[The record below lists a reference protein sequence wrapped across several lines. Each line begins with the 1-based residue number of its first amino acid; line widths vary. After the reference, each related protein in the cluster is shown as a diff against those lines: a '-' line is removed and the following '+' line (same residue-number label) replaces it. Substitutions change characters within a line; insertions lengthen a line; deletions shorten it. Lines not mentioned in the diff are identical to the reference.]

1 MTLAR
6 IYHSGNVRR
15 YHANPAMAH
24 LGQTNADHQ
33 GRCVQ
38 LLLWLNPV
46 ATPELI
52 RAVAHHDVGERYA
65 GDLPEPF
72 KKAQPEV
79 AAAHAETEASF
90 RAGMFGDDPLDLID
104 DRGHRW
110 LRLVD
115 SLEAYAFMVT
125 HAPRQRSRDGWPE
138 ARKSIVALAWQL
150 SAHGTVAAS
159 VEEFL
164 DELEGGVFA

>member
-1 MTLAR
+1 MSLAS
-6 IYHSGNVRR
+6 IYLSGNVRR

-65 GDLPEPF
+65 GDLPAPF
-72 KKAQPEV
+72 KKDQPEV

-90 RAGMFGDDPLDLID
+90 RAVMFGDDPLDLID

-125 HAPRQRSRDGWPE
+125 HAPHERNRDGWPE
-138 ARKSIVALAWQL
+138 SRNAITEMALQL
-150 SAHGTVAAS
+150 SAAEPVDCVVRA
-159 VEEFL
+159 FL
-164 DELEGGVFA
+164 DQLERGI